1 MLQSVGEHL
10 YAVMAV
16 MITMF
21 TNLLPIT
28 DAFLV
33 MFRFMI
39 DKLIDIV
46 ESHDNERI
54 MKACLFV
61 VEIVPLV
68 FLLLFIYG
76 FILYPLSSMFLVV
89 INKFWNFI
97 L

>member
-10 YAVMAV
+10 YAVLAV

-33 MFRFMI
+33 MLRFMI
-39 DKLIDIV
+39 DKLIEIV
-46 ESHDNERI
+46 ESRDNERI
-54 MKACLFV
+54 MKCCLFV
-61 VEIVPLV
+61 LELVPLG

-76 FILYPLSSMFLVV
+76 FILYPLSSMFIVV
-89 INKFWNFI
+89 IYKFWNFI
-97 L
+97 I